1 MTGAAT
7 LVVLAAGAAG
17 AASPTTRA
25 AAEPQL
31 KLVAASNEVT
41 LDRYPDGGGVVLDLG
56 THMVAGKSPVEVR
69 ATRKSYKDPIV
80 ATQLVNGKPKAL
92 PAGAVTDFGGLAKFL
107 HLTITDAKGKKV
119 YDKDRTFCLNGEG
132 SRTRP
137 DAPATSPYP
146 EGCGGNPFTLGAVWG
161 LQAGW
166 SSNTTGYYD
175 SETVDLPVG
184 KYTAKVTVNKA
195 YRDYF
200 KIGAYDSAAT
210 VKVTVKEAEDCH
222 GGGHTEGCK
231 QAFAAAKVKHLTKA
245 GVAPKAAKSA
255 LPTALKPKAQRPTGR
270 VAVPKGPKPDLRS
283 VPAWGIQIGPGEQG
297 TPEANRDYLAFS
309 ATVWNAGPSPLVL
322 DGFRQ
327 KGKDLMD
334 AYQYFYDA
342 NGKEIGHQNTGTLEW
357 DPREGHTHWHFTD
370 FARYSLL
377 NAKQTE
383 VVRSQKEAF
392 CLAATDAI
400 DYTVKNANWKPSNTD
415 LHTACGSQSSL
426 SVREVLDVGS
436 GDTYA
441 QFRPGQS
448 FDVTNLPNGEYFIEV
463 KANPENRLVEASTSN
478 NVALRKVILGGT
490 LHHRTVK
497 VPPVGLIDAP

>member
-1 MTGAAT
+1 MTGAAA
-7 LVVLAAGAAG
+7 LVAMAAGAAG
-17 AASPTTRA
+17 AASSGSAKA
-25 AAEPQL
+25 AAEPSL
-31 KLVAASNEVT
+31 KLVAGSTEVT
-41 LDRYPDGGGVVLDLG
+41 LDKYPDQGIVLDLG
-56 THMVAGKSPVEVR
+56 THLVAGKNAVEVR
-69 ATRKSYKDPIV
+69 ATRKSYNDPV
-80 ATQLVNGKPKAL
+80 VGSQLVNGKPKAL
-92 PAGAVTDFGGLAKFL
+92 PAGFVTDFGGLSKFL
-107 HLTITDAKGKKV
+107 HLTITDAAGKKV

-146 EGCGGNPFTLGAVWG
+146 EGCGANPFTLGAVWG

-166 SSNTTGYYD
+166 SSNTTSYYD
-175 SETVDLPVG
+175 EESLDLPVG

-200 KIGAYDSAAT
+200 KIGAYDSA
-210 VKVTVKEAEDCH
+210 VTVNVTVREVEDCH
-222 GGGHTEGCK
+222 GDGQTDGCK
-231 QAFAAAKVKHLTKA
+231 QAFANAKVKALTKA
-245 GVAPKAAKSA
+245 GVAPKAAKA
-255 LPTALKPKAQRPTGR
+255 APKPNAQRPTGKA
-270 VAVPKGPKPDLRS
+270 AVPKGPKPDLRS
-283 VPAWGIQIGPGEQG
+283 VPAWGIQIGPGEEG
-297 TPEANRDYLAFS
+297 TPEADRDFLAFS

-327 KGKDLMD
+327 QGKDLMD

-342 NGKEIGHQNTGTLEW
+342 NGKEVGYQKTGTMEW

-415 LHTACGSQSSL
+415 LHTACGGHTSL

-448 FDVTNLPNGEYFIEV
+448 FDVTDLPNGEYYIEV
-463 KANPENRLVEASTSN
+463 LANPEKRLFESSTTN

-490 LHHRTVK
+490 LHQRTVE
-497 VPPVGLIDAP
+497 VPPVGLIDVP

>member
-7 LVVLAAGAAG
+7 LVALAAGAAG
-17 AASPTTRA
+17 AASSTPQA
-25 AAEPQL
+25 AAEAQL
-31 KLVAASNEVT
+31 KLVAATAEVT
-41 LDRYPDGGGVVLDLG
+41 LDRYPEGGGVVLDLG
-56 THMVAGKSPVEVR
+56 THMVAGKNPIEIR
-69 ATRKSYKDPIV
+69 ATRKSYQDPIV
-80 ATQLVNGKPKAL
+80 ANLLVNGKPKAL
-92 PAGAVTDFGGLAKFL
+92 PAGAVTDFGGLSKFL

-119 YDKDRTFCLNGEG
+119 YDKDRGFCLNGEG

-146 EGCGGNPFTLGAVWG
+146 QGCAANPFTLGAVWG

-166 SSNTTGYYD
+166 SANTTSYYD
-175 SETVDLPVG
+175 GEEVDLPVG
-184 KYTAKVTVNKA
+184 KYTAKVTVNKL
-195 YRDYF
+195 YKDYF

-210 VKVTVKEAEDCH
+210 VKLTIRDAPDCH
-222 GGGHTEGCK
+222 GGHAEGCK
-231 QAFAAAKVKHLTKA
+231 QAFAAAKLKHLTN
-245 GVAPKAAKSA
+245 APAAAKSA
-255 LPTALKPKAQRPTGR
+255 KAALKPNAQRPTSR
-270 VAVPKGPKPDLRS
+270 AAVPKGPKPDLRS
-283 VPAWGIQIGPGEQG
+283 VPAWGIEIGPGDEG
-297 TPEANRDYLAFS
+297 TPEANRDFLAFS

-377 NAKQTE
+377 NSKQTE

-400 DYTVKNANWKPSNTD
+400 DYTVKGANWKPSNTD

-448 FDVTNLPNGEYFIEV
+448 FDVTDLPNGEYFIEV
-463 KANPENRLVEASTSN
+463 KANPENRLVETSTKN

-497 VPPVGLIDAP
+497 VPPVGVIDAP